1 MCMRIGEL
9 ARLTG
14 VTVETVRFYERR
26 GVVPTAPRTPGGYRE
41 YPPGTV
47 DRIAVARRLQHLRLS
62 LHEIARPRRA
72 PDAGATCDDQ
82 RWRLRAALDRVE
94 ARMREL
100 EETRRAV
107 ADELAACVDG
117 RCRLGQA

>member
-1 MCMRIGEL
+1 MRMRIGEL

-47 DRIAVARRLQHLRLS
+47 DRIAVARRLQHLGLS
-62 LHEIARPRRA
+62 LDEIARTLRA
-72 PDAGATCDDQ
+72 HDAGATCDDQ
-82 RWRLRAALDRVE
+82 QWRLRAALDRVE